1 MTKQLLCTL
10 GPASMDGTIIR
21 RLQEVGATVFRIN
34 LSHTR
39 LEDVEKVIRNI
50 RQHTDLPICIDSEG
64 AQIRTGMFVDGA
76 VQFRENS
83 IISAYRNLVPGDAM
97 SMNFVP
103 ASIIDN
109 FRVGDFI
116 SIDFNS
122 VLVQVIDIEPARAL
136 LRVIAGGTVGS
147 NKAVTVQ
154 RPITMPALSEKDV
167 AAIKIGLEHGVRHFA
182 LSFANFEKDVDD
194 IRAVVGDDAFVI
206 SKIEC
211 RNGIENLDGIIDKS
225 NAVLIDR
232 GDLSREFPLERIPD
246 LQKMIISRAKKRSR
260 PVYVATNLLESM
272 IKELL
277 PTRAEVNDIHNSLL
291 DGADGLV
298 LAAETAIGKHPIRCA
313 NMIVKMIE
321 SHEKGFDPDSP
332 VSYNST
338 SLLVDPHG
346 GTLCISRAD
355 AADVD
360 GYEDMKQLTL
370 PVTSLMDC
378 EQLANGVYS
387 PLSRFMDSETAR
399 SVLDEMKL
407 PDGTSWTMPILLPVT
422 PDTAASVAVGERVRL
437 SSETGV
443 THAVLDVSEIFELDL
458 DDAAQ
463 KWFGT
468 SSTEHPGVARLYAS
482 GNRFLAGAITLT
494 EPLPSQFHQFNLSP
508 ESTRFVFNHRGW
520 SRIVGFHGRNPP
532 HNAHAY
538 IQIKALER
546 TGADGL
552 FINPVIGPQKP
563 GDFHAEFVLKS
574 YQMML
579 EFNRYPQGR
588 VLLGSFSTYPRFCG
602 PREAVF
608 TALCRQNMG
617 CSHFVIGRD
626 HAGVGNYY
634 GPTDAIKLF
643 ERLPDIG
650 IEPIFFDAVHYNP
663 DTNQLHE
670 GEAGANDLSI
680 SGTLVRDSIRD
691 GKRVPDWMMWGPL
704 QDMLLAE
711 RAAGKEIVAK

>member
-1 MTKQLLCTL
+1 
-10 GPASMDGTIIR
+10 MDGTIIR

-50 RQHTDLPICIDSEG
+50 RRHTDLPICIDSEG

-76 VQFRENS
+76 VHFRENT
-83 IISAYRNLVPGDAM
+83 IVSAYRKLVPGDAL

-103 ASIIDN
+103 ADIIDR

-122 VLVQVIDIEPARAL
+122 VLVQVIAIDPDRAL

-154 RPITMPALSEKDV
+154 RPIPMPALSEKDIG
-167 AAIKIGLEHGVRHFA
+167 AMKIGLELGIKHFA
-182 LSFANFEKDVDD
+182 LSFANTEQDVDD
-194 IRAVVGDDAFVI
+194 IRAIVGDDAFVI

-211 RNGIENLDGIIDKS
+211 KNGIKNLDGIMDKS
-225 NAVLIDR
+225 SAILIDR

-246 LQKMIISRAKKRSR
+246 LQKMIIARAKKRGR

-298 LAAETAIGKHPIRCA
+298 LAAETAIGNHPIRCA

-321 SHEKGFDPDSP
+321 SHEKGFDPDNP
-332 VSYNST
+332 LSYDST

-346 GTLCISRAD
+346 GTLRVSKAD
-355 AADVD
+355 ASDID
-360 GYEDMKQLTL
+360 GYDNLKQITL
-370 PVTSLMDC
+370 PATSLMDC

-387 PLSRFMDSETAR
+387 PLTGFMDSETVG
-399 SVLDEMKL
+399 SVLNRMKL
-407 PDGTSWTMPILLPVT
+407 PDGTSWPMPILLPVS
-422 PDTAASVAVGERVRL
+422 PDAAAGLAPGERVRL
-437 SSETGV
+437 SSETGE
-443 THAVLDVSEIFELDL
+443 THAVLDITEIFDLDL
-458 DDAAQ
+458 DDTAE

-482 GNRFLAGAITLT
+482 GNRFVAGAVTLT
-494 EPLPSQFHQFNLSP
+494 EPMPSQFRQFNLSP
-508 ESTRFVFNHRGW
+508 EKTRFVFNHRGW
-520 SRIVGFHGRNPP
+520 SRVVGFHGRNPP
-532 HNAHAY
+532 HRAHTF
-538 IQIKALER
+538 IQLSALAD

-552 FINPVIGPQKP
+552 YINPVIGPQKP
-563 GDFHAEFVLKS
+563 GDFRAEYVLKS

-579 EFNRYPQGR
+579 EFNIYPQGR
-588 VLLGSFSTYPRFCG
+588 AMLGSFSTYPRFCG

-608 TALCRQNMG
+608 TAICRQNMG
-617 CSHFVIGRD
+617 CSHFIIGRD

-634 GPTDAIKLF
+634 GPTDSIRLF
-643 ERLPDIG
+643 ESMTDLG
-650 IEPIFFDAVHYNP
+650 IQPVFFDAVGY
-663 DTNQLHE
+663 DADKDAFQ
-670 GEAGANDLSI
+670 AGGNTTGLQSI
-680 SGTLVRDSIRD
+680 SGTAVRDSLKA
-691 GKRVPDWMMWGPL
+691 GKKLPGWVMWEPL
-704 QDMLLAE
+704 QDMLLSE
-711 RAAGKEIVAK
+711 IAAGHNVFAE